1 MGQWFTRISALLGA
15 CALAC
20 SSSPSATE
28 DGSDSAARDP
38 APTYSQ
44 LYDGYFALGTPGHC
58 ATAGCHADP
67 GHTVWA
73 CGATKE
79 ECYVGMTL
87 VGLIDPAA
95 PAHSRIAS
103 PTLSP
108 LVWFNPLGGNMP
120 FDAPVE
126 NPSAREAIAAWV
138 AAGARD
144 D

>member
-1 MGQWFTRISALLGA
+1 M
-15 CALAC
+15 
-20 SSSPSATE
+20 P
-28 DGSDSAARDP
+28 DGSDVVDGDP

-44 LYDGYFALGTPGHC
+44 LYDDYFALGTPGHC

-73 CGATKE
+73 CGATKR
-79 ECYVGMTL
+79 ECYVGMTT
-87 VGLIDPAA
+87 VGLIDPSD
-95 PAHSRIAS
+95 PAHSPIAS

-108 LVWFNPLGGNMP
+108 LVWINPGGGNMP

-126 NPSAREAIAAWV
+126 NAAAGQAIRAWV